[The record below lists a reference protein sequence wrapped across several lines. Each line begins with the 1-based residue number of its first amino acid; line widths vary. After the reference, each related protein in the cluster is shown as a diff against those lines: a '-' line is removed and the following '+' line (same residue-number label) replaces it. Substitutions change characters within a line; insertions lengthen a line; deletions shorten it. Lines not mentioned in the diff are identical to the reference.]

1 MRYKKSQVK
10 FNIWQHTRGGSKKRA
25 PSALFFYLN
34 TTGVGGGRT
43 CSVTRTN
50 SWGMMMGG
58 VTTNLS
64 VTEASAQAVLVTKNR
79 VDAIRLYKL
88 FIWVV
93 LTEIF
98 YLNYRARQNLPRSWA
113 ANCSLLSPVGY
124 ITVLPKTSIQLFMCG
139 CNKNC
144 APAHFFLKYQLF

>member
-1 MRYKKSQVK
+1 MNVWRFFLSESCQKVIAWVANSENV
-10 FNIWQHTRGGSKKRA
+10 ILGGSKNKGTKC
-25 PSALFFYLN
+25 PYFYLN

-64 VTEASAQAVLVTKNR
+64 VTEASAQAALVTKIR
-79 VDAIRLYKL
+79 VNAIKL

-93 LTEIF
+93 LIEIF

-113 ANCSLLSPVGY
+113 ANCSLLSPVG
-124 ITVLPKTSIQLFMCG
+124 
-139 CNKNC
+139 
-144 APAHFFLKYQLF
+144 